1 MIYQVIVLAFLI
13 AGVTS
18 GFITFR
24 IMGMKM
30 APHFGVLLISII
42 AAALNILMDGGIL
55 YIAVALQVLA
65 GLSAY
70 IQFIPA
76 LRDNFQAAPL
86 YSTHLSMM
94 TVAAI
99 LGLASLF

>member
-1 MIYQVIVLAFLI
+1 
-13 AGVTS
+13 
-18 GFITFR
+18 
-24 IMGMKM
+24 M

-42 AAALNILMDGGIL
+42 ATALNILMGGGIL
-55 YIAVALQVLA
+55 YIAVALQVLT

-70 IQFIPA
+70 IQFMPA
-76 LRDNFQAAPL
+76 LKDNFQAAPL

-99 LGLASLF
+99 LGLASVF

>member
-1 MIYQVIVLAFLI
+1 MIYQVIVLAFLLS
-13 AGVTS
+13 GVTS

-42 AAALNILMDGGIL
+42 ATALNILMGGGIL

-65 GLSAY
+65 GISAY
-70 IQFIPA
+70 IQFMPA
-76 LRDNFQAAPL
+76 LKDNFQAAPL

-99 LGLASLF
+99 LGLASVF